1 MFILSISRLRA
12 KFELLTKPIL
22 YLIINEKLK
31 KSLEDS
37 LMMTQMDNKQLHINF
52 NIDFEQFSLGMDVSE
67 IIA

>member
-31 KSLEDS
+31 KAWRIHL
-37 LMMTQMDNKQLHINF
+37 
-52 NIDFEQFSLGMDVSE
+52 
-67 IIA
+67 